1 MLHLSAVEPVRVC
14 RNRAMTIEVWILFAL
29 LIFAASRTGQLIRR
43 RRVRWGFVT
52 LVAGLIFTANVVLAE
67 VATVDG

>member
-1 MLHLSAVEPVRVC
+1 
-14 RNRAMTIEVWILFAL
+14 MTIEVWILFAL